1 MSDYAVFFVRG
12 NDVYRLPVNP
22 EKIKASHK
30 LLTETYNVLNQGKII
45 IPTGTDLA
53 TWTFDAE
60 FPSTPYHYV
69 ETPNEFY
76 DCSFYERLFKE
87 VRDGLE
93 PVRFI
98 ATPNKD
104 INANINS
111 MVLIESLEI
120 TEESGQEGDKEFSF
134 NLIEYR
140 ELGVKENVAKT
151 VSTAKTK
158 KAQKSVSTT
167 KAKNPTTKTTY
178 TVKKGDTL
186 WSIAK
191 KVYGDGNKHT
201 KITSAN
207 SDIKN
212 PNLIYVGQVI
222 TIP

>member
-12 NDVYRLPVNP
+12 NDAYRLPVNP

-30 LLTETYNVLNQGKII
+30 LITETYNVLNQGKII
-45 IPTGTDLA
+45 IPVGTDLT
-53 TWTFDAE
+53 TWTFEAE
-60 FPSTPYHYV
+60 FPSTPYHYI

-76 DCSFYERLFKE
+76 ECSFYEALFKE
-87 VRDGLE
+87 IRNNLE

-111 MVLIESLEI
+111 MVLIESLEV
-120 TEESGQEGDKEFSF
+120 TEESGQERDKDISFS
-134 NLIEYR
+134 LIEYR
-140 ELGVKENVAKT
+140 EYGVKENVAKT

-158 KAQKSVSTT
+158 KAKKSVSTT
-167 KAKNPTTKTTY
+167 KSKNPTVKNTY

-191 KVYGDGNKHT
+191 KVYGDGSKYT
-201 KITSAN
+201 KIASAN